1 MNNKNIKKRGKYY
14 YAEWGLWGLLLTLPI
29 LEIVALIL
37 WVPGSWNER
46 LTAVLIIVG
55 IYGLAIALFRNTPTM
70 KSFVEDLTSPNIIE
84 FVVGNCR
91 FLTFLLLLVAA
102 GCNPEKKP
110 GYPLALWFIGNILS
124 IFSVVIVLVY
134 AIFHMLIV
142 AVITYI
148 PTVIASAIVS
158 QIVYAGRDYEIK
170 IQYKNGPTESTR
182 VCDVVRNNE
191 IAAKG
196 FLVGLPAIL
205 ISLLSAI
212 STPFFA

>member
-14 YAEWGLWGLLLTLPI
+14 YAAWGLLLTLPI

-46 LTAVLIIVG
+46 LTAVLAIVG
-55 IYGLAIALFRNTPTM
+55 IYGLAIALFRNTSTM
-70 KSFVEDLTSPNIIE
+70 KGFVEDLTSPNILE
-84 FVVGNCR
+84 FVAGNCE
-91 FLTFLLLLVAA
+91 FLTFLFALVAA
-102 GCNPEKKP
+102 GCNPGKKP

-148 PTVIASAIVS
+148 PMVMASAIVS
-158 QIVYAGRDYEIK
+158 QIVYAGSDYKIK
-170 IQYKNGPTESTR
+170 IQHENGSTESTR
-182 VCDVVRNNE
+182 VCGVVRNNV
-191 IAAKG
+191 IATKG
-196 FLVGLPAIL
+196 FLIGLPAIL